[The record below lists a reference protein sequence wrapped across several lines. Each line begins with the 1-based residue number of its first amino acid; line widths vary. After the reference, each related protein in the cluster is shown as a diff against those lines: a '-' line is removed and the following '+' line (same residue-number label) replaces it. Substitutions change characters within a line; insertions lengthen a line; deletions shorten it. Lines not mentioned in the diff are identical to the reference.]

1 MHSGAN
7 RDDFVIVVMKSIFA
21 ALTIFQPC
29 QRVKTAHRVVRLNM
43 MSISGGIPVDFAPG
57 CKIIETS
64 PTEIKKM
71 KLFKVVMLICGL
83 LSVFTA
89 QAKTY
94 MVGVALANLDLN
106 FVSIL
111 RSQMEKQLKDKGLN
125 SQFADAK
132 GDVSLQIQQVD
143 DFINQGADAIIINPV
158 DTQGVMPVIAAAQK
172 ANIPLIFVN
181 RKPEVKLTGKMAYVG
196 SDSALSGKMEIEAL
210 AKRLDNK
217 GNIAIL
223 MGALSTEE
231 ARQRT
236 KAVEDYVKDHP
247 GLKVIQKQ
255 SANWQRNE
263 AVDKTLSWLQ
273 DGNDINAIIA
283 NNDEM
288 AIGAIMALDQL
299 KKSNVLVAG
308 IDGTPDGL
316 QFIKNGKMAVTIFQD
331 AKGQATGAVD
341 VAYDM
346 LSGKK
351 TEAYNW
357 VPYQTVTKENYQEFT
372 SKNQK

>member
-1 MHSGAN
+1 MIKI
-7 RDDFVIVVMKSIFA
+7 RYLLIVA
-21 ALTIFQPC
+21 C
-29 QRVKTAHRVVRLNM
+29 
-43 MSISGGIPVDFAPG
+43 
-57 CKIIETS
+57 
-64 PTEIKKM
+64 
-71 KLFKVVMLICGL
+71 ICSS
-83 LSVFTA
+83 LSV

-111 RSQMEKQLKDKGLN
+111 RSQMEKQLNEKGMK

-143 DFINQGADAIIINPV
+143 DFINQGADAIILNPV
-158 DTQGVMPVIAAAQK
+158 DTQGVMPIIKAAQN

-181 RKPEVKLTGKMAYVG
+181 RKPEVPLTGKMTYVG
-196 SDSALSGKMEIEAL
+196 SDSALSGKMQIEAL
-210 AKRLDNK
+210 AQRMNNK

-236 KAVEDYVKDHP
+236 KAVEDFVSAHP
-247 GLKVIQKQ
+247 GMNVIQKQ
-255 SANWQRNE
+255 TANWQRNE

-273 DGNDINAIIA
+273 DGNDINAIVA

-299 KKSNVLVAG
+299 KKKDVLVAG

-331 AKGQATGAVD
+331 AKAQAIGAVN
-341 VAYDM
+341 VASDAIA
-346 LSGKK
+346 GKK
-351 TEAYNW
+351 INTYNW
-357 VPYQTVTKENYQEFT
+357 IPYQTVTQANFQEF
-372 SKNQK
+372 SEKNQK

>member
-1 MHSGAN
+1 
-7 RDDFVIVVMKSIFA
+7 MKI
-21 ALTIFQPC
+21 
-29 QRVKTAHRVVRLNM
+29 
-43 MSISGGIPVDFAPG
+43 
-57 CKIIETS
+57 
-64 PTEIKKM
+64 
-71 KLFKVVMLICGL
+71 FKVVMFICGL

-132 GDVSLQIQQVD
+132 GDISLQIQQVD

-316 QFIKNGKMAVTIFQD
+316 QFIMNGKMAVTIFQD

-357 VPYQTVTKENYQEFT
+357 VPYHTVTKENYQEFT

>member
-1 MHSGAN
+1 MLIPVHLSHSFLHPGA
-7 RDDFVIVVMKSIFA
+7 KSI
-21 ALTIFQPC
+21 LNLGC
-29 QRVKTAHRVVRLNM
+29 EVVRM
-43 MSISGGIPVDFAPG
+43 KKFAW
-57 CKIIETS
+57 IF
-64 PTEIKKM
+64 
-71 KLFKVVMLICGL
+71 LFSWL
-83 LSVFTA
+83 LSPFAV

-111 RSQMEKQLKDKGLN
+111 RSQMETQLKDKGLK

-143 DFINQGADAIIINPV
+143 DFINQGADAIILNPV
-158 DTQGVMPVIAAAQK
+158 DTQGVMPIIKAAQQAK
-172 ANIPLIFVN
+172 IPLIFVN

-196 SDSALSGKMEIEAL
+196 SDSAVSGKMQIEAL
-210 AKRLDNK
+210 AEKMNQK

-236 KAVEDYVKDHP
+236 KAVEDYVSAHP
-247 GLKVIQKQ
+247 GMKVIQKQ
-255 SANWQRNE
+255 TANWQRNE

-273 DGNDINAIIA
+273 DGNDINAIVA

-299 KKSNVLVAG
+299 KKTNVLVAG

-331 AKGQATGAVD
+331 ARGQATGAVN
-341 VAYDM
+341 VASDM
-346 LSGKK
+346 LNGKK
-351 TEAYNW
+351 TETYNW
-357 VPYQTVTKENYQEFT
+357 IPYQTVTQVNYNKF
-372 SKNQK
+372 SDVNQK